1 MSLDATQDEKT
12 RNKIGPIDLGAQM
25 LYWNPE
31 DTVISNQNQTPS
43 QTNRQRVFLLTIL
56 QQMYAS
62 MLLNMTYF
70 WSW

>member
-12 RNKIGPIDLGAQM
+12 RNKIGPIDLGVQM
-25 LYWNPE
+25 LYWNLE

-43 QTNRQRVFLLTIL
+43 QTNRQRVYLLTIL